1 MNSLQSASKYSML
14 FNSPQLS
21 YSIPDRFSDS
31 SNMKTNTISYFKVNL
46 TGPKISEFI
55 TQLTEQ
61 VRRISPGFSFN
72 TNKEQPLEQVL
83 GLYKSAVDKFMENYS
98 KQLKGDYKKRS
109 KGSVGGDIQV
119 NEMNCPQDA
128 KETMKKLLKYE
139 QLLKKKEESLNYE
152 KNRLFEQ
159 CENLKIIE
167 RNMQES
173 HNSYE
178 REKNEWYEEKVRDV
192 ERLENEKTR
201 FNHEKEELEKIAIEL
216 KEIKCRIEIKEKE
229 ALSSFKIR
237 EENLKVFEKC
247 LKDTKEELLEE
258 KNKSTKEKI
267 NIEQEK
273 WNLAQM
279 QRKINEKEAL
289 LTLRNDHLAL
299 ARAEVEKTKVEL
311 QQMKTK
317 IDIENSQLQLAKKKF
332 AMEKKKFEEQDQK
345 FSLQNPNEIST
356 VNLSYEGTLQSSF
369 TYENKSIELTER
381 ENEIEKAYTELTQQM
396 ERFNAEL
403 EIRED
408 CLEAEERRIILKAKE
423 LDTKIQE
430 LQEIEYFLLESK
442 AHLEEFRI
450 SAIEEI
456 ETQIKS
462 LQTLSVGLNQQ
473 KAHIEFLLD
482 RLNRNIALVKRFGGD
497 LKVIE
502 EANCEHSPD
511 SSPRYYGKII
521 QEDANKYLKDKE
533 GQDYE
538 ADKEF
543 GEEFEEFKD
552 LS

>member
-1 MNSLQSASKYSML
+1 MNSLQSTSKYSSIL
-14 FNSPQLS
+14 NSSQLN
-21 YSIPDRFSDS
+21 YPTPDRFSDS
-31 SNMKTNTISYFKVNL
+31 SSTKTNAISYFKVNL
-46 TGPKISEFI
+46 TGPRISEFI

-98 KQLKGDYKKRS
+98 KQLKGGS
-109 KGSVGGDIQV
+109 KIRNRGSIGDVMQTS
-119 NEMNCPQDA
+119 EMNCPQDA

-173 HNSYE
+173 HNSFE
-178 REKNEWYEEKVRDV
+178 REKSEWYEEKVRDV
-192 ERLENEKTR
+192 GRLENEKAR

-247 LKDTKEELLEE
+247 LNDTKEELLEE

-267 NIEQEK
+267 SIEQEK
-273 WNLAQM
+273 WNLAQL
-279 QRKINEKEAL
+279 QRKLNEKEAL

-317 IDIENSQLQLAKKKF
+317 IDIENSQLQMAKKKF
-332 AMEKKKFEEQDQK
+332 AKEKKKFEEQEQK
-345 FSLQNPNEIST
+345 FSLDNPNEIST
-356 VNLSYEGTLQSSF
+356 VNLSYEGTLQNSF
-369 TYENKSIELTER
+369 IYENKSIELTER

-408 CLEAEERRIILKAKE
+408 HLEAEERRIILKAKE

-442 AHLEEFRI
+442 AHLEEFRV
-450 SAIEEI
+450 SAIEEVEI
-456 ETQIKS
+456 QIKT
-462 LQTLSVGLNQQ
+462 LQILSVGLNQQ
-473 KAHIEFLLD
+473 KAQIEFLLD
-482 RLNRNIALVKRFGGD
+482 RLNRNIALVKRFGGE

-502 EANCEHSPD
+502 EVNCEYSPD
-511 SSPRYYGKII
+511 SSPKSYGKKFK
-521 QEDANKYLKDKE
+521 EDINKYFKEKE
-533 GQDYE
+533 GQDNE
-538 ADKEF
+538 GDEEF
-543 GEEFEEFKD
+543 YEEFEEFKD